1 MGKFNVKSIKGYE
14 ENQGLQ
20 IQSEQNG
27 ETKLKLGAG
36 LLSDVSKSTIKMEV
50 THIEREK
57 IEKNPK
63 NKYSIKGIESLKES
77 IRVYGLSE
85 PLEVKELPDG
95 RYMLLGGERRI
106 TAIDELIEDESVKDW
121 NEYTL
126 IPCVVKDL
134 DDINIELSEE
144 NKEKFAILTTNKESR
159 KYTEAD
165 KYYEIQA
172 WKEIIGELRKN
183 GVDTFTTADEDGE
196 EKTVQIRGEK
206 TREILAK
213 TTGMSRGQI
222 NKYEAVDKNAT
233 EDIKNALLNDRLS
246 VAAAAKASKEL
257 TKEEQDNLAR
267 ASASEKITEKDVTK
281 FKKTESG
288 NKILTL
294 QDFRKDIKGIQAL
307 LKDKEI
313 KLDESELRSYYLY
326 INKIEKI
333 LGSHT

>member
-1 MGKFNVKSIKGYE
+1 
-14 ENQGLQ
+14 
-20 IQSEQNG
+20 
-27 ETKLKLGAG
+27 
-36 LLSDVSKSTIKMEV
+36 
-50 THIEREK
+50 
-57 IEKNPK
+57 
-63 NKYSIKGIESLKES
+63 
-77 IRVYGLSE
+77 
-85 PLEVKELPDG
+85 
-95 RYMLLGGERRI
+95 MLLGGERRI

-196 EKTVQIRGEK
+196 EKTVQIKGEK

>member
-196 EKTVQIRGEK
+196 EKTVQIKGEK

-294 QDFRKDIKGIQAL
+294 QDFRKDVKGIQAL
-307 LKDKEI
+307 LKDNEI
-313 KLDESELRSYYLY
+313 KLDENELRSYYLY